1 MPFMIG
7 DVTNSP
13 DKEEG
18 DAFSQKD
25 DKTTTDAA
33 GEGGGA
39 KAPETFEELPIEI
52 RSLTER

>member
-1 MPFMIG
+1 MIG